1 MPMILSTLDYYE
13 LFLSPTPSYPALQC
27 GKFIIN

>member
-1 MPMILSTLDYYE
+1 MPMILSTLDYE
-13 LFLSPTPSYPALQC
+13 LFLSATPSYPALQC